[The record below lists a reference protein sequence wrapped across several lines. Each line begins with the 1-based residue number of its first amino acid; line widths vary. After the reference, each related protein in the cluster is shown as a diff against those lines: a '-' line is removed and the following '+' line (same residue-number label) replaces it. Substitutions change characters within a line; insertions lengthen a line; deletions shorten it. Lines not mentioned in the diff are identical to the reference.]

1 MVLTI
6 TISIISVILM
16 LISIICFPKVKIKSI
31 ELQTFYF
38 FPLIGM
44 ILIFLF
50 RLVDIDYAFNKLISS
65 GGMNPLKIIVLFFSM
80 SFLSIILDELNFFE
94 WLANKALKKANG
106 SQIKLFIILY
116 LLCSIL
122 TIFTSNDIVILT
134 FTPFIIFFSKN
145 AKINPIPY
153 LVTEFIAAN
162 TWSMLFI
169 IGNPTNIYI
178 GANANINFLSYLKVM
193 FLPTVFAGTTS
204 LLILFLLFKNKLKE
218 KLDCTSEEIIIK
230 DKFLLV
236 ISLILLITCII
247 LLAISNYINLEMYLV
262 SLICALT
269 LLLFLI
275 GNLIIRKD
283 KTIIF
288 NGVKRIP
295 YSLFPFVISMFI
307 IVLALESQ
315 GITDNLK
322 DLLNKG
328 NTIFSYGTTSYLS
341 CSLIN
346 NIPMSVLYSSITTN
360 TGSIYA
366 SIIGSNIGAFLTPI
380 GALAGIMWL
389 SILKKHEISFSFLDF
404 IKYGLIISIP
414 TLLISMLGLVIII

>member
-1 MVLTI
+1 MVLVI
-6 TISIISVILM
+6 TVSIIAIILM
-16 LISIICFPKVKIKSI
+16 LISIIVFPKIKFNNYEFS
-31 ELQTFYF
+31 TFYF
-38 FPLIGM
+38 FPFIAM
-44 ILIFLF
+44 III
-50 RLVDIDYAFNKLISS
+50 VASGAIDLEYAINKLVN
-65 GGMNPLKIIVLFFSM
+65 GNGMNPLKIIVLFFSM
-80 SFLSIILDELNFFE
+80 SFISIILDELNFFE
-94 WLANKALKKANG
+94 YLANKALKKAKG

-153 LVTEFIAAN
+153 LVIEFIAAN

-178 GANANINFLSYLKVM
+178 GANANINFLDYLKVM
-193 FLPTVFAGTTS
+193 FLPTIFAGLTS
-204 LLILFLLFKNKLKE
+204 LLILYLLFRKKLKE
-218 KLDCTSEEIIIK
+218 KIEANSEEIVIK
-230 DKFLLV
+230 DKVLLV
-236 ISLILLITCII
+236 IALALLGICII

-262 SLICALT
+262 SLICALA

-275 GNLIIRKD
+275 GNLIMHKD
-283 KTIIF
+283 KTIIM
-288 NGVKRIP
+288 NGLRRIP
-295 YSLFPFVISMFI
+295 YALFPFVISMFF
-307 IVLALESQ
+307 IVLALDSQ

-322 DLLNKG
+322 ELLNKT
-328 NTIFSYGTTSYLS
+328 NTTFSYGITSYLS

-346 NIPMSVLYSSITTN
+346 NIPMSVLYSSITTDSA
-360 TGSIYA
+360 SIYA

-389 SILKKHEISFSFLDF
+389 SILKKHEIKFSFLDF
-404 IKYGLIISIP
+404 IKYGAIISIP
-414 TLLISMLGLVIII
+414 TLIVSLLGLVIIL

>member
-1 MVLTI
+1 MVLTLV
-6 TISIISVILM
+6 ISITAIILM
-16 LISIICFPKVKIKSI
+16 LISIIVFPKIKFKSF
-31 ELQTFYF
+31 EMQTFYI
-38 FPLIGM
+38 FPLIAM
-44 ILIFLF
+44 ILVVACKLIDLDDAMN
-50 RLVDIDYAFNKLISS
+50 RLVSS

-80 SFLSIILDELNFFE
+80 SFISIVLDELNFFE
-94 WLANKALKKANG
+94 YLANKALKKANG
-106 SQIKLFIILY
+106 SQIKLFLILY
-116 LLCSIL
+116 ILCSVL

-178 GANANINFLSYLKVM
+178 GANANINFLDYFKVM
-193 FLPTVFAGTTS
+193 FLPTIFAGLTS
-204 LLILFLLFKNKLKE
+204 LLILFLLFRNKLKE

-230 DKFLLV
+230 DKFLLT
-236 ISLILLITCII
+236 ISLILLIVCII

-262 SLICALT
+262 SLICALS

-283 KTIIF
+283 KTIII
-288 NGVKRIP
+288 NGLKRIP
-295 YSLFPFVISMFI
+295 YSLFPFVISMFF
-307 IVLALESQ
+307 IVLALENQ

-322 DLLNKG
+322 DILNKG
-328 NTIFSYGTTSYLS
+328 NTIFTYGTTSYLS

-360 TGSIYA
+360 TGSIYS

-389 SILKKHEISFSFLDF
+389 SILKKHEIKFSFLDF
-404 IKYGLIISIP
+404 IKYGVIVSIP
-414 TLLISMLGLVIII
+414 TLAVSLLGLLIIL

>member
-1 MVLTI
+1 MVLTLVI
-6 TISIISVILM
+6 CISAIILM
-16 LISIICFPKVKIKSI
+16 LISIIVFPKIKFKSF
-31 ELQTFYF
+31 ETQTFYI
-38 FPLIGM
+38 FPFIAMLLIAAFK
-44 ILIFLF
+44 LI
-50 RLVDIDYAFNKLISS
+50 DIEDAMNKLVSS

-80 SFLSIILDELNFFE
+80 SFISIILDELNFFE
-94 WLANKALKKANG
+94 YLANKALKKANG

-178 GANANINFLSYLKVM
+178 GANADIAFLEYLKIM
-193 FLPTVFAGTTS
+193 FLPTIFAGLTS
-204 LLILFLLFKNKLKE
+204 LLILFLLFRGKLKE
-218 KLDCTSEEIIIK
+218 KLDCESEDIKIK
-230 DKFLLV
+230 DKFLLTV
-236 ISLILLITCII
+236 ALTLLIICII

-262 SLICALT
+262 SAICAST

-275 GNLIIRKD
+275 VNLIIKKD
-283 KTIIF
+283 KTIIV
-288 NGVKRIP
+288 NGLKRIP

-307 IVLALESQ
+307 IVLALDCN
-315 GITDNLK
+315 GITNNLK
-322 DLLNKG
+322 DLLNKT
-328 NTIFSYGTTSYLS
+328 NTVFSYGVTSYLS

-346 NIPMSVLYSSITTN
+346 NIPMSVLFSSISTN
-360 TGSIYA
+360 TGSIYS

-389 SILKKHEISFSFLDF
+389 SILKKYEIKFSFIDF
-404 IKYGLIISIP
+404 IKYGAIISIP
-414 TLLISMLGLVIII
+414 TLAVSLLGLAIII

>member
-1 MVLTI
+1 MVLTLV
-6 TISIISVILM
+6 ISIIAIILM
-16 LISIICFPKVKIKSI
+16 LISIIVFPKIKFKSF
-31 ELQTFYF
+31 EMQTFYI
-38 FPLIGM
+38 FPFIAMVLI
-44 ILIFLF
+44 ISCK
-50 RLVDIDYAFNKLISS
+50 LVDIEYAMDRLISS

-94 WLANKALKKANG
+94 YLANKALKKANG

-116 LLCSIL
+116 LLCSVL

-178 GANANINFLSYLKVM
+178 GANANITFLEYLKVM
-193 FLPTVFAGTTS
+193 FLPTIFAGLTS
-204 LLILFLLFKNKLKE
+204 LLILFLLFRNQLKE
-218 KLDCTSEEIIIK
+218 PLDCESEDIKIK

-236 ISLILLITCII
+236 VALSLLIICII

-262 SLICALT
+262 SGICALT

-283 KTIIF
+283 KTIII

-295 YSLFPFVISMFI
+295 YSLFPFVVSMFI
-307 IVLALESQ
+307 LVLALEVN

-322 DLLNKG
+322 NLLNKT

-346 NIPMSVLYSSITTN
+346 NIPMSVLYSSISTD
-360 TGSIYA
+360 TGSIYS

-389 SILKKHEISFSFLDF
+389 SILKKHEIKFNFLDF
-404 IKYGLIISIP
+404 IKYGVIISIP
-414 TLLISMLGLVIII
+414 TLAMSLLGLAILI

>member
-1 MVLTI
+1 MVLTLV
-6 TISIISVILM
+6 ISIIAIILM
-16 LISIICFPKVKIKSI
+16 LISIIVFPKIKFKTF
-31 ELQTFYF
+31 EMQTFYI
-38 FPLIGM
+38 FPFIAMVLI
-44 ILIFLF
+44 ISC
-50 RLVDIDYAFNKLISS
+50 RLVDIEYAMDRLIGS

-94 WLANKALKKANG
+94 YLANKALKKANG

-116 LLCSIL
+116 LLCSVL

-178 GANANINFLSYLKVM
+178 GANANLTFLEYLKVM
-193 FLPTVFAGTTS
+193 FLPTIFAGLTS
-204 LLILFLLFKNKLKE
+204 LFILFLLFRKKLKE
-218 KLDCTSEEIIIK
+218 PLECESEDIKIK

-236 ISLILLITCII
+236 VALSLLIICII

-262 SLICALT
+262 SGICALT

-283 KTIIF
+283 KTIIV

-295 YSLFPFVISMFI
+295 YSLFPFVVSMFI
-307 IVLALESQ
+307 LVLALEVN

-322 DLLNKG
+322 NILNKT

-346 NIPMSVLYSSITTN
+346 NIPMSVLYSSISTD
-360 TGSIYA
+360 TGSIYS

-389 SILKKHEISFSFLDF
+389 SILKKYEIKFNFLDF
-404 IKYGLIISIP
+404 IKYGVVISIP
-414 TLLISMLGLVIII
+414 TLAMSLLGLAIII

>member
-1 MVLTI
+1 MVLTL
-6 TISIISVILM
+6 TISILAIILM
-16 LISIICFPKVKIKSI
+16 LISIIVFPKIKCKNF
-31 ELQTFYF
+31 EFQTFYI
-38 FPLIGM
+38 FPFIAMFLIVA
-44 ILIFLF
+44 FK
-50 RLVDIDYAFNKLISS
+50 LVDIDEAMNRLVSS

-80 SFLSIILDELNFFE
+80 SFISIILDELNFFE
-94 WLANKALKKANG
+94 YLANKALKKANG
-106 SQIKLFIILY
+106 SQIKLFFILY
-116 LLCSIL
+116 LLCSVL

-178 GANANINFLSYLKVM
+178 GANANLSFFSYLKVM
-193 FLPTVFAGTTS
+193 FLPTIFGGLTS
-204 LLILFLLFKNKLKE
+204 LLILFLLFRKQLKE
-218 KLDCTSEEIIIK
+218 KIDATSEEIVIK

-236 ISLILLITCII
+236 VSLILLVICIV

-262 SLICALT
+262 SLICALA
-269 LLLFLI
+269 LLLFII
-275 GNLIIRKD
+275 GNLIIHKD
-283 KTIIF
+283 KTIIV
-288 NGVKRIP
+288 NGLKRIP
-295 YSLFPFVISMFI
+295 YSLFPFVISMFF
-307 IVLALESQ
+307 IVLALEKQ

-322 DLLNKG
+322 NVLN
-328 NTIFSYGTTSYLS
+328 NTNTVFSYGATSYLS

-389 SILKKHEISFSFLDF
+389 SILKKHEIKFNFLDF
-404 IKYGLIISIP
+404 IKYGAIISIP
-414 TLLISMLGLVIII
+414 TLTVSLLGLLIMI

>member
-1 MVLTI
+1 MVLTLV
-6 TISIISVILM
+6 ISIIAIILM
-16 LISIICFPKVKIKSI
+16 LISIIVFPKIKFKSF
-31 ELQTFYF
+31 EMQTFYI
-38 FPLIGM
+38 FPFVAMVLIVSCK
-44 ILIFLF
+44 
-50 RLVDIDYAFNKLISS
+50 LVDIEYVMDKLISS

-94 WLANKALKKANG
+94 YLANKALKKANG

-178 GANANINFLSYLKVM
+178 GANANLTFLEYFKVM
-193 FLPTVFAGTTS
+193 FLPTIFAGINS

-218 KLDCTSEEIIIK
+218 KLDCESEDVKIK

-236 ISLILLITCII
+236 IALSLLIICIV

-262 SLICALT
+262 SAICALT

-283 KTIIF
+283 KTIII

-307 IVLALESQ
+307 LVLALEVN

-322 DLLNKG
+322 NVLNKT

-360 TGSIYA
+360 NGSIYS

-389 SILKKHEISFSFLDF
+389 SILKKHEIKFNFLDF
-404 IKYGLIISIP
+404 IKYGVIISIP
-414 TLLISMLGLVIII
+414 TLTVSLLGLAIIL

>member
-1 MVLTI
+1 MVLTLV
-6 TISIISVILM
+6 ISIIAIILM
-16 LISIICFPKVKIKSI
+16 LISIICFPKIKFKTF
-31 ELQTFYF
+31 EMQTFYI
-38 FPLIGM
+38 FPFIAM
-44 ILIFLF
+44 ILVVSF
-50 RLVDIDYAFNKLISS
+50 RLIDLDDAMNRLVSS

-94 WLANKALKKANG
+94 YLANKALKKANG
-106 SQIKLFIILY
+106 SQIKLFLILY
-116 LLCSIL
+116 LLCSVL

-178 GANANINFLSYLKVM
+178 GANTNINFLDYFKVM
-193 FLPTVFAGTTS
+193 FLPTIFAGLTS
-204 LLILFLLFKNKLKE
+204 LSILFILFRKKLKE
-218 KLDCTSEEIIIK
+218 NIDSTSEEIIIK
-230 DKFLLV
+230 DKFLLIV
-236 ISLILLITCII
+236 SLILLGICII

-262 SLICALT
+262 SLICALS

-275 GNLIIRKD
+275 GNLIIKKD
-283 KTIIF
+283 KTIII
-288 NGVKRIP
+288 NGLKRIP
-295 YSLFPFVISMFI
+295 YSLFPFVISMFF
-307 IVLALESQ
+307 IVLALDNQ

-322 DLLNKG
+322 ELLNKG
-328 NTIFSYGTTSYLS
+328 NTIFTYGTTSYLS

-360 TGSIYA
+360 TGSIYS

-389 SILKKHEISFSFLDF
+389 SILKKYEIKFSFLDF
-404 IKYGLIISIP
+404 IKYGVIISIP
-414 TLLISMLGLVIII
+414 TLLVSLLGLLIII

>member
-1 MVLTI
+1 MALTLVI
-6 TISIISVILM
+6 CISAIVLM
-16 LISIICFPKVKIKSI
+16 LISIIVFPKIKFKTL
-31 ELQTFYF
+31 EFQTFYI
-38 FPLIGM
+38 FPFIAM
-44 ILIFLF
+44 ILIFAF
-50 RLVDIDYAFNKLISS
+50 RLIDMEDALNRLVSS

-80 SFLSIILDELNFFE
+80 SFISIILDELNFFE
-94 WLANKALKKANG
+94 YLANKALKKANG

-178 GANANINFLSYLKVM
+178 GANANISFLEYLKVM
-193 FLPTVFAGTTS
+193 FLPTIFAGLTS
-204 LLILFLLFKNKLKE
+204 LGILFLLFKKKLKE
-218 KLDCTSEEIIIK
+218 PLDCTSEEIRIK
-230 DKFLLV
+230 DRFLLIV
-236 ISLILLITCII
+236 SLTLLIICII

-262 SLICALT
+262 SLICALA
-269 LLLFLI
+269 LLLFII
-275 GNLIIRKD
+275 GNLIIHKD
-283 KTIIF
+283 KTIIV
-288 NGVKRIP
+288 NGLKRIP
-295 YSLFPFVISMFI
+295 YSLFPFVISMFF
-307 IVLALESQ
+307 IVLALENK
-315 GITDNLK
+315 GITNNLK
-322 DLLNKG
+322 DLLNKT

-389 SILKKHEISFSFLDF
+389 SILKKHEIKFSFLDF
-404 IKYGLIISIP
+404 IKYGVIISIP
-414 TLLISMLGLVIII
+414 TLLVSLLGLAIMI

>member
-1 MVLTI
+1 MVLTLI
-6 TISIISVILM
+6 ISIIAIILM
-16 LISIICFPKVKIKSI
+16 LISIILFPKIKFKSF
-31 ELQTFYF
+31 EMQTFYI
-38 FPLIGM
+38 FPFIAM
-44 ILIFLF
+44 ILVFAF
-50 RLVDIDYAFNKLISS
+50 RLVDIDYAMNKLISS
-65 GGMNPLKIIVLFFSM
+65 DGMNPLKIIILFFSM

-94 WLANKALKKANG
+94 YLANKALKKANG
-106 SQIKLFIILY
+106 SQIKLFLILY

-178 GANANINFLSYLKVM
+178 GANANITFLDYFKVM
-193 FLPTVFAGTTS
+193 FLPTIFAGLTS
-204 LLILFLLFKNKLKE
+204 LLILFLLFRNKFKE

-230 DKFLLV
+230 DKFLLAV
-236 ISLILLITCII
+236 SLILLIICII

-262 SLICALT
+262 SLVCALA
-269 LLLFLI
+269 LLLFII
-275 GNLIIRKD
+275 GNLIIHKD
-283 KTIIF
+283 KTIIV
-288 NGVKRIP
+288 NGLKRIP
-295 YSLFPFVISMFI
+295 YSLFPFVISMFF
-307 IVLALESQ
+307 IVLALDNQ

-322 DLLNKG
+322 ELLNKT

-360 TGSIYA
+360 SGSIYA

-389 SILKKHEISFSFLDF
+389 SILKKHEIKFSFLDF
-404 IKYGLIISIP
+404 IKYGVIISIP
-414 TLLISMLGLVIII
+414 TLCTSLLGLAIMI

>member
-1 MVLTI
+1 MVLTLV
-6 TISIISVILM
+6 ISVIAIILM
-16 LISIICFPKVKIKSI
+16 LISIILFPKIKIKSF
-31 ELQTFYF
+31 EFQTFYIA
-38 FPLIGM
+38 PLIGM
-44 ILIFLF
+44 ILILLF
-50 RLVDIDYAFNKLISS
+50 RLVDVDYAFNRLVSS
-65 GGMNPLKIIVLFFSM
+65 GGMNPLKIIILFFSM

-94 WLANKALKKANG
+94 YLANKALKKANG
-106 SQIKLFIILY
+106 SQIKLFLILY
-116 LLCSIL
+116 LLCSVL

-193 FLPTVFAGTTS
+193 FLPTIFAGLTS

-236 ISLILLITCII
+236 VSLILLIICII

-262 SLICALT
+262 SAICALT

-275 GNLIIRKD
+275 GNLIISKD
-283 KTIIF
+283 KTIII
-288 NGVKRIP
+288 NGIKRIP

-307 IVLALESQ
+307 IVLALESN
-315 GITDNLK
+315 GITSNLK
-322 DLLNKG
+322 NALTSTY
-328 NTIFSYGTTSYLS
+328 TIFSYGTTSYLA

-346 NIPMSVLYSSITTN
+346 NIPMSVLYSSITCDLASTY
-360 TGSIYA
+360 S
-366 SIIGSNIGAFLTPI
+366 SIIGSNIGAFLTPV

-389 SILKKHEISFSFLDF
+389 SILKKHEIKFNFLDF
-404 IKYGLIISIP
+404 IKYGVIISIP
-414 TLLISMLGLVIII
+414 TLFMSLLGLFIII

>member
-1 MVLTI
+1 MVLTLV
-6 TISIISVILM
+6 ISIIAIILM
-16 LISIICFPKVKIKSI
+16 LISIIVFPKIKFKSF
-31 ELQTFYF
+31 EMQTFYI
-38 FPLIGM
+38 FPFIAMVLI
-44 ILIFLF
+44 ISCK
-50 RLVDIDYAFNKLISS
+50 LVDIEYAMDRLISS

-94 WLANKALKKANG
+94 YLANKALKKANG

-116 LLCSIL
+116 LLCSVL

-178 GANANINFLSYLKVM
+178 GANANITFLEYLKVM
-193 FLPTVFAGTTS
+193 FLPTIFAGLTA
-204 LLILFLLFKNKLKE
+204 LLILFLLFRNQLKE
-218 KLDCTSEEIIIK
+218 PLDCESEDIKIK

-236 ISLILLITCII
+236 VALSLLIICII

-262 SLICALT
+262 SGICALT

-283 KTIIF
+283 KTIII

-295 YSLFPFVISMFI
+295 YSLFPFVVSMFI
-307 IVLALESQ
+307 LVLALEVN

-322 DLLNKG
+322 NLLNKT

-346 NIPMSVLYSSITTN
+346 NIPMSVLYSSISTD
-360 TGSIYA
+360 TGSIYS

-389 SILKKHEISFSFLDF
+389 SILKKHEIKFNFLDF
-404 IKYGLIISIP
+404 IKYGVIISIP
-414 TLLISMLGLVIII
+414 TLAMSLLGLAILI

>member
-1 MVLTI
+1 MVLTLV
-6 TISIISVILM
+6 ISIIAIILM
-16 LISIICFPKVKIKSI
+16 LISIICFPKIKFKTF
-31 ELQTFYF
+31 ETQTFYI
-38 FPLIGM
+38 FPFVAM
-44 ILIFLF
+44 ILVVSFKLIDLDDAMN
-50 RLVDIDYAFNKLISS
+50 RLVSS

-94 WLANKALKKANG
+94 YLANKALKKANG
-106 SQIKLFIILY
+106 SQIKLFLILY
-116 LLCSIL
+116 LLCSVL

-178 GANANINFLSYLKVM
+178 GANANINFLDYFKVM
-193 FLPTVFAGTTS
+193 FLPTIFAGLTS
-204 LLILFLLFKNKLKE
+204 LSILFILFRKKLKE
-218 KLDCTSEEIIIK
+218 NIDSTSEEIIIK
-230 DKFLLV
+230 DKFLLIV
-236 ISLILLITCII
+236 SLILLGICII

-262 SLICALT
+262 SLICALS

-275 GNLIIRKD
+275 GNLIIKKD
-283 KTIIF
+283 KTIII
-288 NGVKRIP
+288 NGLKRIP
-295 YSLFPFVISMFI
+295 YSLFPFVISMFF
-307 IVLALESQ
+307 IVLALDNQ

-322 DLLNKG
+322 ELLNKG
-328 NTIFSYGTTSYLS
+328 NTIFTYGTTSYLS

-360 TGSIYA
+360 TGSIYS

-389 SILKKHEISFSFLDF
+389 SILKKYEIKFSFLDF
-404 IKYGLIISIP
+404 IKYGVIISIP
-414 TLLISMLGLVIII
+414 TLLVSLLGLLIII

>member
-193 FLPTVFAGTTS
+193 FLPTIFAGTTS

-389 SILKKHEISFSFLDF
+389 SILKKHEINFSFLDF

>member
-1 MVLTI
+1 MVLTLV
-6 TISIISVILM
+6 ISIIAILLM
-16 LISIICFPKVKIKSI
+16 LISIICFPKIKIK
-31 ELQTFYF
+31 TFEMQAFYI
-38 FPLIGM
+38 FPFIAM
-44 ILIFLF
+44 ILVFAF
-50 RLVDIDYAFNKLISS
+50 RLVDIEYAMDKLVSS

-94 WLANKALKKANG
+94 YLANKALKKANG

-178 GANANINFLSYLKVM
+178 GANANITFLEYVKIM
-193 FLPTVFAGTTS
+193 FLPTIFAGLTS
-204 LLILFLLFKNKLKE
+204 LLILFLLFRKKLKE
-218 KLDCTSEEIIIK
+218 PLDCESEDIKIK

-236 ISLILLITCII
+236 VALSLLIVCII

-262 SLICALT
+262 SAICALT

-275 GNLIIRKD
+275 GNLVIRKD
-283 KTIIF
+283 KTIII

-307 IVLALESQ
+307 LVLALDVN
-315 GITDNLK
+315 GITNNLMEV
-322 DLLNKG
+322 LNKT

-360 TGSIYA
+360 TGSIYS

-389 SILKKHEISFSFLDF
+389 SILKKYEIKFSFLDF
-404 IKYGLIISIP
+404 IKYGVIISIP
-414 TLLISMLGLVIII
+414 TLATSLLGLAIMI

>member
-1 MVLTI
+1 MVLTLV
-6 TISIISVILM
+6 ISIIAIILM
-16 LISIICFPKVKIKSI
+16 LISIICFPKIKFKTF
-31 ELQTFYF
+31 EMQTFYI
-38 FPLIGM
+38 FPFIAM
-44 ILIFLF
+44 ILVVSFKLIDLDDAMN
-50 RLVDIDYAFNKLISS
+50 RLVSS

-94 WLANKALKKANG
+94 YLANKALKKANG
-106 SQIKLFIILY
+106 SQIKLFLILY

-178 GANANINFLSYLKVM
+178 GANANINFLDYFKVM
-193 FLPTVFAGTTS
+193 FLPTIFAGLTS
-204 LLILFLLFKNKLKE
+204 LSILFILFRKKLKE
-218 KLDCTSEEIIIK
+218 NIDSTSEEIIIK
-230 DKFLLV
+230 DKFLLIV
-236 ISLILLITCII
+236 SLILLGICII

-262 SLICALT
+262 SLICALS

-275 GNLIIRKD
+275 GNLIIKKD
-283 KTIIF
+283 KTIII
-288 NGVKRIP
+288 NGLKRIP
-295 YSLFPFVISMFI
+295 YSLFPFVISMFF
-307 IVLALESQ
+307 IVLALDNQ

-322 DLLNKG
+322 ELLNKG
-328 NTIFSYGTTSYLS
+328 NTIFTYGTTSYLS

-360 TGSIYA
+360 TGSIYS

-389 SILKKHEISFSFLDF
+389 SILKKYEIKFSFLDF
-404 IKYGLIISIP
+404 IKYGVIISIP
-414 TLLISMLGLVIII
+414 TLLVSLLGLIIII

>member
-1 MVLTI
+1 MVLTLV
-6 TISIISVILM
+6 ISIIAILLM
-16 LISIICFPKVKIKSI
+16 LISIILFPKIKFKSF
-31 ELQTFYF
+31 EMQTFYI
-38 FPLIGM
+38 FPFIAM
-44 ILIFLF
+44 ILVFAF
-50 RLVDIDYAFNKLISS
+50 RLVDIEYAMDKLISS

-94 WLANKALKKANG
+94 YLANKALKKANG

-178 GANANINFLSYLKVM
+178 GANANITFLEYVKIM
-193 FLPTVFAGTTS
+193 FLPTIFAGLTS
-204 LLILFLLFKNKLKE
+204 LLILFILFRKKLKE
-218 KLDCTSEEIIIK
+218 PLDCESEDIKIK

-236 ISLILLITCII
+236 VALSLLIICII

-262 SLICALT
+262 SAICALT

-275 GNLIIRKD
+275 GNLVIRKD
-283 KTIIF
+283 KTIII

-307 IVLALESQ
+307 LVLALDVN
-315 GITDNLK
+315 GITNNLK
-322 DLLNKG
+322 EALNKT

-360 TGSIYA
+360 TGSIYS
-366 SIIGSNIGAFLTPI
+366 SIIGSNIGAVLTPI

-389 SILKKHEISFSFLDF
+389 SILKKHEIKFNFLDF
-404 IKYGLIISIP
+404 IKYGVIISIP
-414 TLLISMLGLVIII
+414 TLAISLLGLAIMI

>member
-1 MVLTI
+1 MVLTLV
-6 TISIISVILM
+6 ISIIAIILM
-16 LISIICFPKVKIKSI
+16 LISIILFPKIKIKSFEI
-31 ELQTFYF
+31 QTFYIA
-38 FPLIGM
+38 PLIAM
-44 ILIFLF
+44 ILILLF
-50 RLVDIDYAFNKLISS
+50 RLVDIDYAVNRLVSS

-94 WLANKALKKANG
+94 YLANKALKKANG
-106 SQIKLFIILY
+106 SQIKLFLILY
-116 LLCSIL
+116 LLCSVL

-193 FLPTVFAGTTS
+193 FLPTIFAGLTS

-218 KLDCTSEEIIIK
+218 KLDCMSEEIVIK

-236 ISLILLITCII
+236 VSLILLIICII

-262 SLICALT
+262 SAICALT

-283 KTIIF
+283 KTIII
-288 NGVKRIP
+288 NGLKRIP

-307 IVLALESQ
+307 IVLALESN
-315 GITDNLK
+315 GITSNLK
-322 DLLNKG
+322 NALTST
-328 NTIFSYGTTSYLS
+328 NTIFSYGTTSYLA

-346 NIPMSVLYSSITTN
+346 NIPMSVLYSSITCDLASTY
-360 TGSIYA
+360 S
-366 SIIGSNIGAFLTPI
+366 SIIGSNIGAFLTPV

-389 SILKKHEISFSFLDF
+389 SILKKHEIKFNFLDF
-404 IKYGLIISIP
+404 IKYGAIISIP
-414 TLLISMLGLVIII
+414 TLLMSLLGLFIII